1 MAIRHFRMLVPDN
14 QMGRKKLEVVLPPI
28 DADPEEVVRDL
39 FQQRWV
45 EDLEPATE
53 PATWAV

>member
-1 MAIRHFRMLVPDN
+1 
-14 QMGRKKLEVVLPPI
+14 MGRKKLEVVLPPI